1 MESGEIFGELS
12 LILGEKRKASI
23 KAIIPSEII
32 EIKKNALEA
41 ILLSSNLELHKVI
54 QQMSKEL
61 GKDSDHKLPIT
72 QKDLKVMVASSPD
85 VIRALAFTA
94 SLSLI
99 SEDFSV
105 KRVKHGET
113 NKVLMLEEEI
123 LFNQGDPGDKAYMV
137 VSGRLAVIV
146 DKKEVGYMGDGEVFG
161 ELALLLNQKRS
172 ATVKSLKP
180 TELIEIDRSG
190 LDKILNSASSNVKSM
205 MLNLCE
211 ELSKR
216 NEFQKIPF
224 SVNELNLLI
233 EEENDLITKFARQ
246 IFYRL
251 DNQPLM

>member
-1 MESGEIFGELS
+1 M
-12 LILGEKRKASI
+12 
-23 KAIIPSEII
+23 
-32 EIKKNALEA
+32 
-41 ILLSSNLELHKVI
+41 
-54 QQMSKEL
+54 
-61 GKDSDHKLPIT
+61 
-72 QKDLKVMVASSPD
+72 
-85 VIRALAFTA
+85 
-94 SLSLI
+94 
-99 SEDFSV
+99 

-205 MLNLCE
+205 ILNLCE

-233 EEENDLITKFARQ
+233 EEENDLITNLLDKFF
-246 IFYRL
+246 I
-251 DNQPLM
+251 D

>member
-1 MESGEIFGELS
+1 M
-12 LILGEKRKASI
+12 
-23 KAIIPSEII
+23 
-32 EIKKNALEA
+32 
-41 ILLSSNLELHKVI
+41 
-54 QQMSKEL
+54 
-61 GKDSDHKLPIT
+61 
-72 QKDLKVMVASSPD
+72 
-85 VIRALAFTA
+85 
-94 SLSLI
+94 
-99 SEDFSV
+99 

-123 LFNQGDPGDKAYMV
+123 LFNQGDAGDKAYMV
-137 VSGRLAVIV
+137 ISGRLAVIV

-180 TELIEIDRSG
+180 TELVEINRSG

-205 MLNLCE
+205 ILDLCE

-224 SVNELNLLI
+224 SVNELNSLI

-251 DNQPLM
+251 DKSTSHVE